1 MDSCIKYAVKYPC
14 PESWSEHFFKGERPD
29 VWACAS
35 IIRPVEVVKFENAIL
50 TGSLAKAKAKAK
62 ELKGKVYA
70 VSVTA
75 TAIV

>member
-1 MDSCIKYAVKYPC
+1 LFEKTIKNIN
-14 PESWSEHFFKGERPD
+14 ER
-29 VWACAS
+29 
-35 IIRPVEVVKFENAIL
+35 VKFENAIL